1 MLLLLSLACTAAA
14 DADTAD
20 TTSDTCWTD
29 LAAGDAAPL
38 ATGFADGTEGAAFSD
53 GRLLVTAVG
62 TGLMEVGADGTVTTV
77 ATLDHALGL
86 APAAGSVLVADPGD
100 FSFDGS
106 GDDGRLLLFDL
117 QGNGHPIGMGMAN
130 PNFVAAM
137 PWGDVLVSDDTN
149 PLISAVSEGAARPW
163 LTTIDSPNGMGL
175 SPDGRTL
182 YVVSTFLPEPPLWSV
197 PLDADGTPGTPVV
210 ITTFETGAAPDG
222 LAVSADG
229 TVWVALNLA
238 NKVVKVDPRTG
249 ATETVTTDVATPA
262 SLAFGTGDA
271 FDPCSLYVT
280 ELYGDSVW
288 RVATGTPGLALET
301 PTFAP

>member
-1 MLLLLSLACTAAA
+1 MLILLVLACTAAS

-20 TTSDTCWTD
+20 TTADACWTD
-29 LAAGDAAPL
+29 LAPGDAAPL
-38 ATGFADGTEGAAFSD
+38 ATGFADGTEGAAFAD
-53 GRLLVTAVG
+53 GRLLVTALG
-62 TGLMEVGADGTVTTV
+62 TGLVEVGADGTVTTV

-86 APAAGSVLVADPGD
+86 APATGAVLVADSGA
-100 FSFDGS
+100 FSLDGS
-106 GDDGRLLLFDL
+106 GDDGRLLLVDL
-117 QGNGHPIGMGMAN
+117 AGNARPLGIGMPN

-149 PLISAVSEGAARPW
+149 PLISAVRDGAARPW

-182 YVVSTFLPEPPLWSV
+182 YVVSTFVTDPPLWAV

-210 ITTFETGAAPDG
+210 VTTFATGDTPDG

-238 NKVVKVDPRTG
+238 NELARVDPETG
-249 ATETVTTDVATPA
+249 ATETFTTDVATPA
-262 SLAFGTGDA
+262 SLAFGTGAD

-280 ELYGDSVW
+280 ELYGESVW

-301 PTFAP
+301 PSFAR